1 MGITDLCRC
10 VGVGVKTFEWKIP
23 IQTRFSIGFPS
34 RVAYAKRRKT
44 RLLGHVFAM
53 PWGGTL
59 SAQKKGALP

>member
-10 VGVGVKTFEWKIP
+10 VGIGVKTFVGEIP
-23 IQTRFSIGFPS
+23 IRPRFPIGFPS

-53 PWGGTL
+53 PLGCTL
-59 SAQKKGALP
+59 LTQKKGELP

>member
-10 VGVGVKTFEWKIP
+10 VGVEVKTFVSEMPPKSGFP
-23 IQTRFSIGFPS
+23 IGFPS
-34 RVAYAKRRKT
+34 RLAYAKRRKT

-53 PWGGTL
+53 SLGCTL

>member
-10 VGVGVKTFEWKIP
+10 VGVGVKTFKWRIP
-23 IQTRFSIGFPS
+23 IRPRFSIGFPS

-53 PWGGTL
+53 PLGCTL
-59 SAQKKGALP
+59 SAQKKGELP

>member
-10 VGVGVKTFEWKIP
+10 VGIGVKTFVSEMPPKSGFP
-23 IQTRFSIGFPS
+23 IGFPS
-34 RVAYAKRRKT
+34 RVAYGKRRKT

-53 PWGGTL
+53 PLGCTL

>member
-10 VGVGVKTFEWKIP
+10 VGAGVKTFRWRIP
-23 IQTRFSIGFPS
+23 IQTRFPIGFPS

-53 PWGGTL
+53 PVGCTL
-59 SAQKKGALP
+59 LTQENGALP

>member
-10 VGVGVKTFEWKIP
+10 VGVEVKTFGWRIP
-23 IQTRFSIGFPS
+23 IQPRFPIGLPS

-44 RLLGHVFAM
+44 RLLGHDFAM
-53 PWGGTL
+53 PLGCTL

>member
-10 VGVGVKTFEWKIP
+10 VGIGVKTFVSEMAPKSE
-23 IQTRFSIGFPS
+23 FSIGFPS

-53 PWGGTL
+53 PLGCTL
-59 SAQKKGALP
+59 LTQKKGVLP

>member
-10 VGVGVKTFEWKIP
+10 VGIGVKTFVSEIP
-23 IQTRFSIGFPS
+23 IRPRFPIGFPS

-53 PWGGTL
+53 PLGCTL
-59 SAQKKGALP
+59 LTQKKEAIP